1 MAVYQVTKCAKINTS
16 HCVQTQEEID
26 EILAEVKRIYINIL
40 HKKYPGARFK
50 VVDNTKEI

>member
-1 MAVYQVTKCAKINTS
+1 MAVYQVTKCAKINTA

>member
-1 MAVYQVTKCAKINTS
+1 MAVYQITKCAKINTA

-26 EILAEVKRIYINIL
+26 QIIEDIRRIRINIL